1 MFTRLYILLIIL
13 LKSSDGYKFIKNKQW
28 NILRNYIKDES
39 ITLSMRNKVNLILF
53 YRHLPLVN
61 KKVNEFKRF
70 HFKKCKHIDK
80 NDMLV
85 CSYKA
90 LLDCIK
96 KYDGSFTFYNYA
108 DKYIKGSLYKVMTE
122 HYPISKM
129 NKVERKKNIH
139 KRKSVEVYQPNI
151 YLSKKDYLRSINLVK
166 SDSEFENIWDK
177 IDSFH
182 PFVKRIFR
190 YKFDFYFNKIRS
202 NYQVSELMCCSE
214 EHIRSVIKKHISLI
228 YEDINLI

>member
-1 MFTRLYILLIIL
+1 MLKRLYILIIIL

-28 NILRNYIKDES
+28 NMIRSYIKDETTT
-39 ITLSMRNKVNLILF
+39 ISMRNKVNLILF

-70 HFKKCKHIDK
+70 HFKKCRHIDK
-80 NDMLV
+80 NDLLV

-96 KYDGSFTFYNYA
+96 NYDGGFTFYPYA
-108 DKYIKGSLYKVMTE
+108 DKYIKGSLFKVMTE

-129 NKVERKKNIH
+129 SKVERKKNIH
-139 KRKSVEVYQPNI
+139 KRKSLEVFQPNI
-151 YLSKKDYLRSINLVK
+151 YLSNKDYLRSINLIK

-177 IDSFH
+177 IDSFD

-228 YEDINLI
+228 YENINLI

>member
-1 MFTRLYILLIIL
+1 MFSRLYILIIIL

-28 NILRNYIKDES
+28 NIIRSYIKDES
-39 ITLSMRNKVNLILF
+39 TTISMRNKINLILF

-70 HFKKCKHIDK
+70 HFKKCRHIDK
-80 NDMLV
+80 NDLLV

-96 KYDGSFTFYNYA
+96 KYDGGFTF
-108 DKYIKGSLYKVMTE
+108 
-122 HYPISKM
+122 YPISKM

-139 KRKSVEVYQPNI
+139 KRKSVEVYESNI
-151 YLSKKDYLRSINLVK
+151 YLSNKDYLRSINLVK
-166 SDSEFENIWDK
+166 SDIEFENIWDK
-177 IDSFH
+177 IDSFD

-190 YKFDFYFNKIRS
+190 YKFDFYLNKIRS

-214 EHIRSVIKKHISLI
+214 EHIRSVIKKHISLL
-228 YEDINLI
+228 YENINLMILE

>member
-1 MFTRLYILLIIL
+1 MFTRLYVLIIIL

-28 NILRNYIKDES
+28 NIIRSYIKDES
-39 ITLSMRNKVNLILF
+39 TTISMRNKINLILF
-53 YRHLPLVN
+53 YKHLPLVN

-70 HFKKCKHIDK
+70 HFKKCRHIDK
-80 NDMLV
+80 NDLLV

-96 KYDGSFTFYNYA
+96 KYDGGFTFYPYA
-108 DKYIKGSLYKVMTE
+108 DKYIKGSLFKVMTE

-129 NKVERKKNIH
+129 SKVERKKNIY

-151 YLSKKDYLRSINLVK
+151 YLSNKDYLRSINLVK

-177 IDSFH
+177 IDSFD

-202 NYQVSELMCCSE
+202 NYQVSKLMCCSD

-228 YEDINLI
+228 YENINLI